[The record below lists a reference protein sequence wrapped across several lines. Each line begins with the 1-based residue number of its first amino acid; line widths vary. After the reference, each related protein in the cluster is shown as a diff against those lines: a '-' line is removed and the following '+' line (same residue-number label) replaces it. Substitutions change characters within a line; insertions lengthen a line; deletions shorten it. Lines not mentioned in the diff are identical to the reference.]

1 MITVSAAT
9 LRALTFKESFPSR
22 KKKKFKIILK
32 FSLKRKKK
40 LKIVLKFS
48 FKRKKKY
55 KIVL

>member
-1 MITVSAAT
+1 MITVSAASM
-9 LRALTFKESFPSR
+9 RALTFKENFPS
-22 KKKKFKIILK
+22 KEKEVKNCFKIFLQK
-32 FSLKRKKK
+32 KKK